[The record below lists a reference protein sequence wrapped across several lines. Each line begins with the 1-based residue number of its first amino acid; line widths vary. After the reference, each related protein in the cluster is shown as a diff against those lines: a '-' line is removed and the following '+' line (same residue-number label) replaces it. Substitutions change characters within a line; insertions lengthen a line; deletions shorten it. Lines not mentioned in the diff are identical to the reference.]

1 MSHPQCMFSM
11 VENTYLLQDQLTKL
25 KERNASLEFNLS
37 AKKSIFDT
45 QLAQCI
51 SLRKELVFL
60 ENTVN
65 NMKKQKEDSSVE
77 LSCTKKELQQMKENV
92 VNQKKDAWNVLS
104 AVKTKHA
111 KLVAKLELDIQTVEA
126 AKRELEK
133 DKEYW
138 CSKEMELKEKLAS
151 IQQELTKADKTATM
165 SNVAMKQQFIHFQ
178 DQYDE
183 QQKRIEQ
190 LETELSTAQD
200 HSETQQIVLK
210 EENYMLQN
218 RVENLTKQKDDVSLE
233 LSDTK
238 KELLHVKEDMEKQK
252 KDALYVVKTEN
263 AKLVAKLELDV
274 QTAEAAKR
282 ELQKDKE
289 HLAKSQFS
297 KEMELIE
304 KIASVQQEWSIAEK
318 EVTASK
324 IALEKQFIHVQA
336 QYDEQEK
343 RVEKL
348 QTEVAALREEMELR
362 NRTIGELNER
372 IKDMTTAANIQLEE
386 NQVSMKEKEECIQ
399 SLQLRKQELNEENN
413 RKDREHLIRKAEFDQ
428 LKNVFDRITKELQE
442 KEAENL
448 KLAIDTVDIKEQTE
462 KIWKEDFE
470 RKKTEFEEKLNQDQ
484 HEVNNAAVVRIEELQ
499 SDLKQK
505 EEIIAQYEL
514 QLKQKEGTIEQIQV
528 HLFFSESSSE

>member
-1 MSHPQCMFSM
+1 M
-11 VENTYLLQDQLTKL
+11 
-25 KERNASLEFNLS
+25 EFNLS
-37 AKKSIFDT
+37 AKKCIFDT

-51 SLRKELVFL
+51 GLRKELVFL
-60 ENTVN
+60 ENTVKN
-65 NMKKQKEDSSVE
+65 LKKQKEDVSVE
-77 LSCTKKELQQMKENV
+77 LSCTKKELQQTKENMA
-92 VNQKKDAWNVLS
+92 NQKKDASNVLS

-126 AKRELEK
+126 AKKELQK

-151 IQQELTKADKTATM
+151 IQQEWTKADK
-165 SNVAMKQQFIHFQ
+165 VAMEQRFIHLQ

-190 LETELSTAQD
+190 LQTDLSTAQD

-210 EENYMLQN
+210 EENHMLQN
-218 RVENLTKQKDDVSLE
+218 RVENLTKQKDDVSLK

-238 KELLHVKEDMEKQK
+238 KALQHVKEDMEKRK
-252 KDALYVVKTEN
+252 KDALYVVETEN

-282 ELQKDKE
+282 QLQKDKE
-289 HLAKSQFS
+289 YLSKSQFS
-297 KEMELIE
+297 NEMELIE
-304 KIASVQQEWSIAEK
+304 KIASVQQEWSKAER

-324 IALEKQFIHVQA
+324 VALEKQFIHVQA

-348 QTEVAALREEMELR
+348 QTEVAALREEMKLR

-372 IKDMTTAANIQLEE
+372 IKYMTNIQLE
-386 NQVSMKEKEECIQ
+386 VSMKEKEECIQ
-399 SLQLRKQELNEENN
+399 SLQLKKQELNEENK
-413 RKDREHLIRKAEFDQ
+413 RKDEELLIRKAEFDQ
-428 LKNVFDRITKELQE
+428 LKNAFDRITKELQD
-442 KEAENL
+442 KEEENL
-448 KLAIDTVDIKEQTE
+448 KLAIHTVDIKEQTE
-462 KIWKEDFE
+462 KIWKTDFE
-470 RKKTEFEEKLNQDQ
+470 RKRMEFEEKLNQEQ
-484 HEVNNAAVVRIEELQ
+484 HEVNNAAVVRIEQLQ

-514 QLKQKEGTIEQIQV
+514 QLKQKEEAIEQIQV
-528 HLFFSESSSE
+528 HLFFLES